1 MQIYSYLFKPWC
13 SLNSIIA
20 WDIKRKKYLSDYEEV
35 SAREPMYPTILQ
47 TNRAIYAE
55 AAPELY
61 AKTIFA
67 LEFSDIVCVSDR
79 ETGHDM
85 EKGRARV

>member
-1 MQIYSYLFKPWC
+1 M
-13 SLNSIIA
+13 N
-20 WDIKRKKYLSDYEEV
+20 DYEEE
-35 SAREPMYPTILQ
+35 SAREHMYPAILQ
-47 TNRAIYAE
+47 TNCATYAE

-67 LEFSDIVCVSDR
+67 IELSDIVCVSDR
-79 ETGHDM
+79 ETGHGM